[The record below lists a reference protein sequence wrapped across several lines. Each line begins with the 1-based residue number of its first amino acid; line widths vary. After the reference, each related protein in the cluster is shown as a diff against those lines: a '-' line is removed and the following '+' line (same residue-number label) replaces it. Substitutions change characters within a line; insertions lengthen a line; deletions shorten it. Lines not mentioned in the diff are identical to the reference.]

1 MIGRKELKLNLYNR
15 MYKVIKTMSSFIV
28 VSILFSQSVPISAQE
43 GRIDLDFKKQT
54 LSAKIERAPL
64 KGVIARIKE
73 EKNIW
78 FKFWFKSNGSLL
90 NEQVSVRFKSL
101 PLQDALE
108 RILSGLN
115 HSLIFNK
122 DGDLLGVI
130 LLGKSQKRIIRSR
143 RRVITP
149 RRGQQRYRRR

>member
-1 MIGRKELKLNLYNR
+1 MF
-15 MYKVIKTMSSFIV
+15 IKTSS
-28 VSILFSQSVPISAQE
+28 
-43 GRIDLDFKKQT
+43 T
-54 LSAKIERAPL
+54 LSAKIERASL
-64 KGVIARIKE
+64 KGVIAKIKE
-73 EKNIW
+73 EKVIW
-78 FKFWFKSNGSLL
+78 FKFWFKSSEQLL

-115 HSLIFNK
+115 HSLIFDK

-130 LLGKSQKRIIRSR
+130 LLGKSKKRIIRSR
-143 RRVITP
+143 RWVITP